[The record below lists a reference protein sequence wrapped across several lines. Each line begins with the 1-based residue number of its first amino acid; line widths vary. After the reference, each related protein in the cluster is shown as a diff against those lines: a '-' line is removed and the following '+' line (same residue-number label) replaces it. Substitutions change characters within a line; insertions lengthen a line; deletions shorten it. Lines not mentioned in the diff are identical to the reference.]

1 MKTGSISGIKG
12 DKITL
17 STIGYSTSVTNVILT
32 NGDDYDNIK
41 QAEPVGYDV
50 CGPDCEYC
58 ENGVCKVCGSE
69 FNEKSDEY
77 VNGKILFTP
86 IFSSPQDDN
95 LIQRFEALSKVHR
108 TKFIRISKWTFTVL
122 IEFNALPKSA
132 FTFIRGYDYDG
143 VYSIEGTIDY
153 TTGKIT
159 FYLVPAEN
167 PTQSYTLNL
176 KLPSIPESYTL
187 YVALS

>member
-17 STIGYSTSVTNVILT
+17 SSIGYSTSVTNVILT

-58 ENGVCKVCGSE
+58 ENGVCKVCGSG
-69 FNEKSDEY
+69 FNEKSGEC

-95 LIQRFEALSKVHR
+95 LLHRFEAFPEVHR

-132 FTFIRGYDYDG
+132 FTFIRGYNYDG
-143 VYSIEGTIDY
+143 VYSIEDAIDY

-159 FYLVPAEN
+159 SCPSRKTN
-167 PTQSYTLNL
+167 SIIYT
-176 KLPSIPESYTL
+176 
-187 YVALS
+187 